1 MPEYKPI
8 TLKEIVEEIQKGSRD
23 FTYRT
28 LTGSRNLEV
37 AGLEELNNYLRS
49 LEPAQLK
56 ESPVAISYSFFQGLK
71 AHRIYLPHLRGIEA
85 RLQEADLRGADL
97 KEANFSGANLE
108 RANLYR
114 TDLRGATLHK
124 SNLEGAIL
132 GKAKLMGT
140 NLGGAKLG
148 GADLWEANLH
158 KADLRGVK
166 NLSYVSGLTAESFD
180 ETIVT
185 EEEKATIEGIIKLK
199 KLFII
204 KSLDE
209 E

>member
-1 MPEYKPI
+1 M
-8 TLKEIVEEIQKGSRD
+8 
-23 FTYRT
+23 
-28 LTGSRNLEV
+28 
-37 AGLEELNNYLRS
+37 
-49 LEPAQLK
+49 
-56 ESPVAISYSFFQGLK
+56 
-71 AHRIYLPHLRGIEA
+71 
-85 RLQEADLRGADL
+85 
-97 KEANFSGANLE
+97 
-108 RANLYR
+108 
-114 TDLRGATLHK
+114 
-124 SNLEGAIL
+124 

-166 NLSYVSGLTAESFD
+166 NLSYVSGLTAKSFD

-185 EEEKATIEGIIKLK
+185 EEEKATIEGIIKPK

>member
-85 RLQEADLRGADL
+85 RLQEADLRRADL

-166 NLSYVSGLTAESFD
+166 NLSYVSGLTAKSFD

-185 EEEKATIEGIIKLK
+185 EEEKATIEGIIKPK